1 MDLTLDQLTDLSAP
15 APPQKAIWRIITLC
29 CGYILSIQIL
39 SSVTDQSKLTFLRS
53 IFQQQCFVY
62 VQPCML
68 LHVSYSSLHIQPRSR
83 LSTYSA
89 LTKHCIFSAHSF
101 WCVLLAMSK
110 FFHAVSHLLF
120 PFVVTWLSVRV
131 FLVCKCHLKDGGT
144 CCNQCDVSGLDYEGS
159 GEGNIQIDWKGSV
172 RS

>member
-15 APPQKAIWRIITLC
+15 ASPQKAIWRIITLC

-68 LHVSYSSLHIQPRSR
+68 LRVSYSSLHIQPRSR
-83 LSTYSA
+83 LATYSA
-89 LTKHCIFSAHSF
+89 LWRNTVYFQLILFDVCFWLWASSFTQSPTSSSLLLSLDFLFECSSSVSATWRTEEHVAIS
-101 WCVLLAMSK
+101 M
-110 FFHAVSHLLF
+110 VSQDLIMKD
-120 PFVVTWLSVRV
+120 
-131 FLVCKCHLKDGGT
+131 LVK
-144 CCNQCDVSGLDYEGS
+144 VIY
-159 GEGNIQIDWKGSV
+159 
-172 RS
+172 RSTERAL